1 MMIYDWSREQVEN
14 NGSKVAVTLNEE
26 HITYA
31 ELESESNRL
40 AGQLI
45 EDGLTPGERVGLFME
60 KKPKTLV
67 AMLGISKAGGVYVP
81 MDYNSPPERV
91 LKVIKSSAPSLIF
104 VDDSTIHHFQDLLHV
119 DGDVSLTPW
128 VWWSE
133 SDIKYA
139 DDTPPTFSYTDVHD
153 QPNIPHK
160 VVRNPDTAAHILF
173 TSGSTGEPKGV
184 VITHKNIHSFISWA
198 VPFFDMKAGEHVSCH
213 SPLHF
218 DLSTF
223 DIYGAFAAGCRLFL
237 VPSNISL
244 DPKKLADFILHN
256 KLDQWFSVP
265 SALSYLSKFKA
276 IPQGGFPHLKR
287 LIWCGEVF
295 PLPALTYW
303 MKNLESVE
311 FTNLYGPTE
320 ATIASSYFTVDEI
333 PDEHTK
339 IPIGTPCEG
348 EDLLVLD
355 DDLKEVEDGEI
366 ADLYIAGEGLSP
378 GYWQDNIKTDSVFIR
393 YKNSD
398 GEKERI
404 YKTGDLASVK
414 NGLFYF
420 HGRSD
425 YQIKSRGYRI
435 ELGEIEV
442 ALGENDMLREYAV
455 VPIKKNGFEGTA
467 IGCAYVGKEL
477 KNGALAPLIKEKLRG
492 LVPAYMMPHFW
503 QEYELLPRNGN
514 GKIDRKKLA
523 ENFEGNFVQITNI
536 NNQEMSYER
545 NDKHS

>member
-1 MMIYDWSREQVEN
+1 MMIYDWSREQVEK
-14 NGSKVAVTLNEE
+14 NGANVAVTLNDES
-26 HITYA
+26 ITYA
-31 ELESESNRL
+31 ELEAKSNRL

-45 EDGLTPGERVGLFME
+45 EDGFTPGDRVGLFMD
-60 KKPKTLV
+60 KTPKTVV

-81 MDYNSPPERV
+81 LDYKSPSERV
-91 LKVIKSSAPSLIF
+91 IKIIKSSDPSLIF
-104 VDDSTIHHFQDLLHV
+104 VDHHSIHHFQDLIHV
-119 DGDVSLTPW
+119 KCDISFIPW
-128 VWWSE
+128 VWWS
-133 SDIKYA
+133 DNKMQYA
-139 DDTPPTFSYTDVHD
+139 DDSPPKFSYSDIEKYS
-153 QPNIPHK
+153 NIPHQ
-160 VVRNPDTAAHILF
+160 VVRDPDTAAHILF

-184 VITHKNIHSFISWA
+184 VITHNNIRAFISWA
-198 VPFFDMKAGEHVSCH
+198 VSFFDMKDGERTSCH

-223 DIYGAFAAGCRLFL
+223 DIYGAFAAGCHLFL
-237 VPSNISL
+237 VPPEISL
-244 DPKKLADFILHN
+244 NPKKLTDFILNN

-276 IPQGGFPHLKR
+276 IPKGGFPNLKR

-303 MKNLESVE
+303 MENLPKVQ

-320 ATIASSYFTVDEI
+320 ATIASSYFTVPEI

-348 EDLLVLD
+348 EKLLVLNED
-355 DDLKEVEDGEI
+355 MQPVEDGEVG
-366 ADLYIAGEGLSP
+366 DLYISGEGLSP
-378 GYWQDNIKTDSVFIR
+378 GYWRDEAKTESVFIW
-393 YKNSD
+393 YTNSD

-404 YKTGDLASVK
+404 YKTGDLASVID
-414 NGLFYF
+414 GFVYF

-442 ALGENDMLREYAV
+442 ALSQNEMLQEYAV

-467 IGCAYVGKEL
+467 IGCAYVGKGIR
-477 KNGALAPLIKEKLRG
+477 NGELAPVLKEKLRG
-492 LVPAYMMPHFW
+492 KIPTYMMPHYW
-503 QEYELLPRNGN
+503 QEYDLLPRNGN
-514 GKIDRKKLA
+514 GKIDRKKLTD
-523 ENFEGNFVQITNI
+523 NFEG
-536 NNQEMSYER
+536 
-545 NDKHS
+545 

>member
-1 MMIYDWSREQVEN
+1 MMIYDWSREQVEV
-14 NGSKVAVTLNEE
+14 NGSKVAITLNDE

-45 EDGLTPGERVGLFME
+45 AGGFTPGDRMGLFMD
-60 KKPKTLV
+60 KTPKTIV

-81 MDYNSPPERV
+81 LDYKSPPERV
-91 LKVIKSSAPSLIF
+91 MKIIKSSAPSVIF
-104 VDDSTIHHFQDLLHV
+104 VDNNTIHHFQDLLHV
-119 DGDVSLTPW
+119 DCDLSFIPW
-128 VWWSE
+128 VWWSD
-133 SDIKYA
+133 SDMLFA
-139 DDTPPTFSYTDVHD
+139 DDAPPTFSYTDINK
-153 QPNIPHK
+153 QPNIPHQ
-160 VVRNPDTAAHILF
+160 VVRDPDTAAHILF

-184 VITHKNIHSFISWA
+184 VITHNNIRSFVGWA
-198 VPFFDMKAGEHVSCH
+198 VQFFNMKTGERTSCH

-223 DIYGAFAAGCRLFL
+223 DIFGAFAAGCHLFL
-237 VPSNISL
+237 VPSEMSL
-244 DPKKLADFILHN
+244 NPKKLTDFIQDN

-276 IPQGGFPHLKR
+276 IPEGGFPHLKR

-303 MKNLESVE
+303 MENLQSVE

-320 ATIASSYFTVDEI
+320 ATIASSYFTVPEI
-333 PDEHTK
+333 PDEQTK
-339 IPIGTPCEG
+339 IPIGTPCKG
-348 EDLLVLD
+348 EDLLVLNE
-355 DDLKEVEDGEI
+355 DLDKVREGEI
-366 ADLYIAGEGLSP
+366 GDLYIVGEGLSP
-378 GYWQDNIKTDSVFIR
+378 GYWRDEAKTESVFIWR
-393 YKNSD
+393 INSE
-398 GEKERI
+398 GEKQRV

-414 NGLFYF
+414 NGLVYF

-442 ALGENDMLREYAV
+442 ALGQNDVLREYAV

-477 KNGALAPLIKEKLRG
+477 KNGEIAPVLKEQLRG
-492 LVPAYMMPHFW
+492 KIPAYMMPHYW

-523 ENFEGNFVQITNI
+523 DNFEG
-536 NNQEMSYER
+536 
-545 NDKHS
+545 